1 MPLQMPAIDDRRYQ
15 DLRDEALARIPVHNP
30 EWTNFNRSD
39 PGVTLIEVFAFLTE
53 SLLYRSNQIPER
65 NRLKFLQLLG
75 ISLAPAASARGL
87 VTFTNERGPLSVVTL
102 NDNLEVRAGAVPFRT
117 ERGLDVLPIE
127 GRVYYK
133 RAVTN
138 PSTEQVDYYTQLYA
152 SYMGPPTMNADGTQT
167 PKVTPLLYE
176 TVPLEPT
183 ETSGVDLS
191 KDAVDNSLWVALMVR
206 ESDKQQGDNPFE
218 EAVKKARKEIA
229 GKTLSLGIVPA
240 SDEPKRNLTP
250 GGGDR
255 ASGGAS
261 LQYQLPKG
269 GALPSDPN
277 ARVAQYQPLDASAE
291 VDVLLEPGVVQIN
304 LPGDVA
310 SLELWN
316 NIDPLEAGVDRFP
329 PALED
334 TKLGDRVITWL
345 RVNASSAARARL
357 LWAGINCTTVTPRA
371 RVAGELLPPGTG
383 EPDQSVFL
391 SKVPVI
397 AGSVRLMVEGFTEP
411 WDEIEDLMSAGPEV
425 YVPDL
430 RLPPGERTAENK
442 LVNVFTLNR
451 ESGEIRFGDGTRG
464 RRPSFGA
471 SIRASYDYGVGRDGN
486 VGPGSIRTRPAP
498 PVGLKVGNPV
508 RTWGGA
514 EAESVSEG
522 EKQITRYM
530 QHRDRLVTA
539 SEFEAITLRAPGVEI
554 GRVEV
559 LPAFNPALAPNVPG
573 DAPGAVTIMLIPKYD
588 AQNPE
593 APMPDR
599 FFMDAVCSHLEP
611 RRLVTTEVFLRPPVY
626 KGIWVS
632 VGLEVVPGASVAQVR
647 EAVKRELLQFLSPL
661 PPVERRCLPE
671 DQTVLLATP
680 QYAEMR
686 KGWPLGKAV
695 APLELLAVASRVPGV
710 LLVNKV
716 LLTDR
721 STPGQIKSTAT
732 KTADVTSIVPVEDL
746 PVRMSGLELPR
757 VAGISV
763 VVGEPISLDELRGE
777 SAARPVVAGG
787 TGGTGGT
794 GGAGGPGG
802 AGGGVP
808 ALLPVP
814 IVP

>member
-152 SYMGPPTMNADGTQT
+152 TYMGPPTMNADGTQT
-167 PKVTPLLYE
+167 PKATPLLYE

-240 SDEPKRNLTP
+240 SDEPKRNLRP

-269 GALPSDPN
+269 GALPSDPH
-277 ARVAQYQPLDASAE
+277 ARVAL
-291 VDVLLEPGVVQIN
+291 PGV
-304 LPGDVA
+304 
-310 SLELWN
+310 
-316 NIDPLEAGVDRFP
+316 
-329 PALED
+329 
-334 TKLGDRVITWL
+334 
-345 RVNASSAARARL
+345 
-357 LWAGINCTTVTPRA
+357 GINCTTVTQRA

-539 SEFEAITLRAPGVEI
+539 SDFEAITLRAPGVEI

-647 EAVKRELLQFLSPL
+647 EVVKRELLQFLSPL
-661 PPVERRCLPE
+661 PPVERRGVLE

-695 APLELLAVASRVPGV
+695 APLELLAGASR
-710 LLVNKV
+710 
-716 LLTDR
+716 
-721 STPGQIKSTAT
+721 A
-732 KTADVTSIVPVEDL
+732 
-746 PVRMSGLELPR
+746 
-757 VAGISV
+757 
-763 VVGEPISLDELRGE
+763 
-777 SAARPVVAGG
+777 
-787 TGGTGGT
+787 
-794 GGAGGPGG
+794 
-802 AGGGVP
+802 
-808 ALLPVP
+808 
-814 IVP
+814 

>member
-1 MPLQMPAIDDRRYQ
+1 MPLLMPAIDDRRYQ

-39 PGVTLIEVFAFLTE
+39 PGVTLVEIFAFLTE

-65 NRLKFLQLLG
+65 NRVKFLQLLG
-75 ISLAPAASARGL
+75 IALAPAASARGL
-87 VTFTNERGPLSVVTL
+87 ITFTNERGPLSVVTL
-102 NDNLEVRAGAVPFRT
+102 NDNLEVRAGSVPFRT

-133 RAVTN
+133 RAVVN
-138 PSTEQVDYYTQLYA
+138 PSTEQLDYYTQLYA
-152 SYMGPPTMNADGTQT
+152 SYTGSPAVSADGTQT
-167 PKVTPLLYE
+167 QKVLPLLYE
-176 TVPLEPT
+176 TVPLAAT
-183 ETSGVDLS
+183 EQNGVDLS
-191 KDAVDNSLWVALMVR
+191 KDTVDNSLWVALLVR
-206 ESDKQQGDNPFE
+206 ESDKQQGDNPFA
-218 EAVKKARKEIA
+218 EAVRKARKEIA

-240 SDEPKRNLTP
+240 TDEPKRNLTAV
-250 GGGDR
+250 GGGES

-277 ARVAQYQPLDASAE
+277 ARVAQYQPLDASTD
-291 VDVLLEPGVVQIN
+291 VDVLAEPGVVQIN
-304 LPGDVA
+304 LPGDTTA
-310 SLELWN
+310 LELWN

-334 TKLGDRVITWL
+334 TKLGERVITWL

-357 LWAGINCTTVTPRA
+357 LWAGINCTTVTQRA
-371 RVAGELLPPGTG
+371 RVSGELLSPGTG

-397 AGSVRLMVEGFTEP
+397 AGSVRLIVEGFDEP
-411 WDEIEDLMSAGPEV
+411 WQEIEDLMSAGPEV

-442 LVNVFTLNR
+442 LINVFMLNR

-464 RRPSFGA
+464 RRPPFGA
-471 SIRASYDYGVGRDGN
+471 AIRASYDYGVGRDGN
-486 VGPGSIRTRPAP
+486 VGPGSISTSPAL
-498 PVGLKVGNPV
+498 PVGLKVSNPV

-514 EAESVSEG
+514 QAETVSEG

-539 SEFEAITLRAPGVEI
+539 SDFEAITLRTPGVEI

-573 DAPGAVTIMLIPKYD
+573 DAPGAVTIMLIPRYD

-647 EAVKRELLQFLSPL
+647 EAVKKELLQFLSPL
-661 PPVERRCLPE
+661 PPVERRGVLE
-671 DQTVLLATP
+671 DQTVLLTTP

-695 APLELLAVASRVPGV
+695 APLELLAVASRVRGV

-716 LLTDR
+716 LVSDR
-721 STPGQIKSTAT
+721 STPAQPQVTTT
-732 KTADVTSIVPVEDL
+732 KTADVTSVAPVEDL
-746 PVRMSGLELPR
+746 PVKMSGLELPR

-777 SAARPVVAGG
+777 SAAKPVIA
-787 TGGTGGT
+787 GGT
-794 GGAGGPGG
+794 GGAGG
-802 AGGGVP
+802 ADVP
-808 ALLPVP
+808 ALLPIP
-814 IVP
+814 IVPDEC